1 MREADSTRLMAA
13 FRWHDPRVRRLD
25 DTWLLTIFATVLAI
39 ALPWSA
45 SGVSIDFAAAAIG
58 LLILGAV
65 HVALAALS
73 ATGRFRG
80 ARATRALVALHGL
93 GILTMAFIWRYAG
106 GLQNPLFL
114 TVFALPVIG
123 AVFLSRWQPY
133 LMAALAAAV
142 VTLLASSDAPE
153 LSWHAAGLAPG
164 AHWLA
169 AILGH
174 TATSV
179 PPLFAGF
186 YAPSEYFVVLLEVF
200 AIMLGACAVAAEYL
214 GTIFHR
220 FDAQI
225 WAARAEAARG
235 QALWSALLEQLPLPA
250 LLLDADTHEVI
261 GASSAAVA
269 KYLAGEAAVVGR
281 RLLELLHFT
290 YPEPVERLV
299 NGAGGVE
306 KLCMLRVGDRLLATE
321 VRVQH
326 VAQKGRRLA
335 LVMISDTM
343 EAFCIK
349 AALDL
354 AEHAALVADSAG
366 RVLAFNKPARALFSG
381 TEVGAGVAQLV
392 PQLDA
397 GMRWWDP
404 GLGGRRKMHVTVMRR
419 LYQVTCSSVALPGEE
434 ARLYVIA
441 FLPAAPIASADPSAT
456 GSTNL
461 MPSQ

>member
-1 MREADSTRLMAA
+1 
-13 FRWHDPRVRRLD
+13 
-25 DTWLLTIFATVLAI
+25 
-39 ALPWSA
+39 
-45 SGVSIDFAAAAIG
+45 
-58 LLILGAV
+58 
-65 HVALAALS
+65 
-73 ATGRFRG
+73 
-80 ARATRALVALHGL
+80 
-93 GILTMAFIWRYAG
+93 
-106 GLQNPLFL
+106 
-114 TVFALPVIG
+114 
-123 AVFLSRWQPY
+123 
-133 LMAALAAAV
+133 
-142 VTLLASSDAPE
+142 
-153 LSWHAAGLAPG
+153 
-164 AHWLA
+164 
-169 AILGH
+169 
-174 TATSV
+174 V

-261 GASSAAVA
+261 GASSAAAA
-269 KYLAGEAAVVGR
+269 KFLAGVAPVVGR
-281 RLLELLHFT
+281 KLLELLHFT

-299 NGAGGVE
+299 NGAGGTE
-306 KLCMLRVGDRLLATE
+306 QLCMLRVGERLLATE

-335 LVMISDTM
+335 LVMINDTM
-343 EAFCIK
+343 EAFCVK
-349 AALDL
+349 AALDV

-381 TEVGAGVAQLV
+381 IEVGAGIAQLL

-397 GMRWWDP
+397 RRRWWDP

-419 LYQVTCSSVALPGEE
+419 VYQVTCSSVALPGEE

-441 FLPAAPIASADPSAT
+441 FLPAARVASADPGAT